1 MGFQRHSL
9 VFRLGRMKRFLRHS
23 LELHRNQIRMGQP
36 FRRHTMD
43 QLHRIRMEPFRLRT
57 MDPQPKYRSTSW
69 MLRNHVRQV
78 GGSID
83 RRRSF
88 VHRG

>member
-57 MDPQPKYRSTSW
+57 MVQHRNPKPFQLRTMGQLRKYRSTS
-69 MLRNHVRQV
+69 
-78 GGSID
+78 S
-83 RRRSF
+83 
-88 VHRG
+88 